1 MTDYQKL
8 EAIYNEID
16 TLIANNV
23 MAESPEFES
32 WHSRAERFLVN
43 RFGRNSYE
51 VTDFSNT
58 LFSPTMYVPGA
69 DYIRISTCCNGLK
82 KTKDVFKDYLIEI
95 KEEMSEKD
103 EKLSEDVHPDSSY
116 QNNKVFV
123 VHGHNDAL
131 KQEVARI
138 IEK

>member
-51 VTDFSNT
+51 VGF
-58 LFSPTMYVPGA
+58 FQYVVFTNYVCARCRLYP
-69 DYIRISTCCNGLK
+69 YKYLLQRI
-82 KTKDVFKDYLIEI
+82 
-95 KEEMSEKD
+95 EKD
-103 EKLSEDVHPDSSY
+103 KRRFQRLSDR
-116 QNNKVFV
+116 N
-123 VHGHNDAL
+123 
-131 KQEVARI
+131 
-138 IEK
+138 

>member
-43 RFGRNSYE
+43 RFVFFN
-51 VTDFSNT
+51 FS
-58 LFSPTMYVPGA
+58 
-69 DYIRISTCCNGLK
+69 
-82 KTKDVFKDYLIEI
+82 
-95 KEEMSEKD
+95 
-103 EKLSEDVHPDSSY
+103 
-116 QNNKVFV
+116 FV
-123 VHGHNDAL
+123 LLRVS
-131 KQEVARI
+131 K
-138 IEK
+138 

>member
-58 LFSPTMYVPGA
+58 LFSPTMCRLYP
-69 DYIRISTCCNGLK
+69 YKYLLQRI
-82 KTKDVFKDYLIEI
+82 
-95 KEEMSEKD
+95 EKD
-103 EKLSEDVHPDSSY
+103 KRRFQRLSDR
-116 QNNKVFV
+116 N
-123 VHGHNDAL
+123 
-131 KQEVARI
+131 
-138 IEK
+138 

>member
-51 VTDFSNT
+51 VTDF
-58 LFSPTMYVPGA
+58 P
-69 DYIRISTCCNGLK
+69 IRCFHQLCMCPVQIIS
-82 KTKDVFKDYLIEI
+82 V
-95 KEEMSEKD
+95 
-103 EKLSEDVHPDSSY
+103 
-116 QNNKVFV
+116 
-123 VHGHNDAL
+123 
-131 KQEVARI
+131 
-138 IEK
+138 